1 MDNKF
6 ATKDDRY
13 LVQVIVNGEVKV
25 SKTINGLAQA
35 KAEKGRLTKYNRRN
49 LVIDSEEYRDQ
60 QNNLYGSREGRHT
73 VISINLQKLNHQVEG
88 NELNTIVFDLVS
100 KLEVT
105 HNLGITPANFKAVK
119 EGEKLFEIRKND
131 RQYHVGDILL
141 LNEYACGSYTGEFV
155 KAKVTYITDYA
166 QKDDYVVL
174 GIKLCEK

>member
-25 SKTINGLAQA
+25 SKTVNGLAQA
-35 KAEKGRLTKYNRRN
+35 KAEKERLTKYNRRN
-49 LVIDSEEYRDQ
+49 LVIDSEGCRDR
-60 QNNLYGSREGRHT
+60 QNNLYGSRGGRHT
-73 VISINLQKLNHQVEG
+73 VISITLQKLNHQVEG
-88 NELNTIVFDLVS
+88 NELNTIIFDLVS

-105 HNLGITPANFKAVK
+105 HNLKIAPTYFKAVK
-119 EGEKLFEIRKND
+119 EGRKLFEIRKND

-141 LNEYACGSYTGEFV
+141 LNEYTCGSYTGEFV

>member
-35 KAEKGRLTKYNRRN
+35 KAEKERLTKYNRRN
-49 LVIDSEEYRDQ
+49 SVID
-60 QNNLYGSREGRHT
+60 REGRHT
-73 VISINLQKLNHQVEG
+73 VISTTLQKLNHQVEG
-88 NELNTIVFDLVS
+88 NELNTIIFDLVS

-105 HNLGITPANFKAVK
+105 HNLKIAPTYFKAVK
-119 EGEKLFEIRKND
+119 EGRKLFEIRKND

-141 LNEYACGSYTGEFV
+141 LNEYTCGSYTGEFV